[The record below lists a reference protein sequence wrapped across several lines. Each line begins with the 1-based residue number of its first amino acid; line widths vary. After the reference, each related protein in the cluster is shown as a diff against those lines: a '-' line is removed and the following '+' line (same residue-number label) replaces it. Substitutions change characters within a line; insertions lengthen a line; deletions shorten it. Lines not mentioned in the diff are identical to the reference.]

1 MSTSSKKKTQ
11 KKNDTIGNKDNNVA
25 KVNTTGYAPLR
36 EQTVAGHMGVS
47 KSIAAK
53 NKTERL
59 KKEAAGGYKSVP
71 LSKKPVG
78 VAFREIFNKPPKLK
92 QKKKKG
98 KK

>member
-1 MSTSSKKKTQ
+1 MSTHSKKKKTSMEGGMKTTSYSNMSVPFMQ
-11 KKNDTIGNKDNNVA
+11 QPVAGSRKKSKAIAKKNK
-25 KVNTTGYAPLR
+25 
-36 EQTVAGHMGVS
+36 
-47 KSIAAK
+47 AAI
-53 NKTERL
+53 L

-92 QKKKKG
+92 QKKKG